1 MASNDFLI
9 GIGILL
15 RFVGFV
21 IFGRVMISW
30 LVAAQILSPTNPIV
44 NALFS
49 VTEPILDPI
58 RKVIPRVGMFDFSP
72 MLVMIFL
79 FVAAEILQ
87 RS

>member
-15 RFVGFV
+15 RFAGFV

-30 LVAAQILSPTNPIV
+30 LVAAQMLSPTNPIV
-44 NALFS
+44 NALFN
-49 VTEPILDPI
+49 VTEPILGPI

-79 FVAAEILQ
+79 FIAAEILQ